1 MSQTPELPD
10 QGHQNLRRALNELP
24 SHEPAPATWAHIEA
38 QLAADQAIHRILP
51 LLPTHT
57 PDDALWAAIAGRLDN
72 DESPIEATPEPIAPA
87 VVRTM
92 WPVARQLR
100 FVAGIAAAIL
110 VCVLVWWQ
118 RPVADAPT
126 IAYQE
131 TSAPRETITYSEE
144 TVETSPVTLPGQPP
158 AIDPLAQEGVAFID
172 AHCTSLPTVCQS
184 GEFKELRTQLT
195 ELETEEIRLEQATRR
210 FGATPELVRN
220 QVRVTTLKASVTR
233 ELIQLLIS

>member
-24 SHEPAPATWAHIEA
+24 SHEPAPATWVRIEA
-38 QLAADQAIHRILP
+38 QLAADHAIHRTLP
-51 LLPTHT
+51 HLPTHT
-57 PDDALWAAIAGRLDN
+57 PDDALWAAIAGRLDAA
-72 DESPIEATPEPIAPA
+72 EPPIETSAPEAAPPA

-92 WPVARQLR
+92 WPVARPLR
-100 FVAGIAAAIL
+100 LVAGIAAAIL

-118 RPVADAPT
+118 RPVTEAPT
-126 IAYQE
+126 IAHQE
-131 TSAPRETITYSEE
+131 TSAPHETITYSEE
-144 TVETSPVTLPGQPP
+144 TVEAPAATLPIQS
-158 AIDPLAQEGVAFID
+158 AIDPLGQEGVAFID

-195 ELETEEIRLEQATRR
+195 ELETEEIRLQQATRR

>member
-1 MSQTPELPD
+1 MSQTPELPE

-24 SHEPAPATWAHIEA
+24 SHEPAPATWARIEA
-38 QLAADQAIHRILP
+38 QLAVDQAIHRILP
-51 LLPTHT
+51 HLPTHT
-57 PDDALWAAIAGRLDN
+57 PNDALWAAIAGRLD
-72 DESPIEATPEPIAPA
+72 DELPTETTSSEPVTPA

-92 WPVARQLR
+92 WPAARPLR
-100 FVAGIAAAIL
+100 LVAGIAAAIL

-118 RPVADAPT
+118 RPAADAPSVV
-126 IAYQE
+126 YQE

-144 TVETSPVTLPGQPP
+144 TVEAPTASLPIQP
-158 AIDPLAQEGVAFID
+158 ATDPLAQEGVAFID

-195 ELETEEIRLEQATRR
+195 ELETEEMRLQQAAQR

>member
-1 MSQTPELPD
+1 MSQTPELPE

-38 QLAADQAIHRILP
+38 QLAAEQAIHRTLP
-51 LLPTHT
+51 LLPNHT

-72 DESPIEATPEPIAPA
+72 EPLPETTTPEPVAPA
-87 VVRTM
+87 VVRAM
-92 WPVARQLR
+92 WPAARPLR

-118 RPVADAPT
+118 RPAADTPAVV
-126 IAYQE
+126 YQE
-131 TSAPRETITYSEE
+131 TSAPHETITYSEE
-144 TVETSPVTLPGQPP
+144 TVEAPAATLPVQP
-158 AIDPLAQEGVAFID
+158 AADPLGQEGVAFID